1 MSRVCTVCAHKDH
14 QAIDK
19 ALVNGTPYRR
29 IAETYGVSDQAL
41 YRHHDDHLPIKLIKA
56 HEAREVAQADSLLD
70 QIQTLRDRAL
80 GILDKAEQSGDFK
93 NALGGI
99 REARACLELLAE
111 LEGKI
116 SRQPINIQLAPE
128 WLELRVVI
136 MNALSGHPEAQ
147 RDVIEAI
154 SAHAS

>member
-1 MSRVCTVCAHKDH
+1 MPQCSVCAHADRATVDKTLVAGASLRDVAGRFGLTKSSVERH
-14 QAIDK
+14 QA
-19 ALVNGTPYRR
+19 
-29 IAETYGVSDQAL
+29 E
-41 YRHHDDHLPIKLIKA
+41 HLPLKLVRA
-56 HEAREVAQADSLLD
+56 HDAREVAQADSLLD
-70 QIQTLRDRAL
+70 QVQTLRDRAL
-80 GILDKAEQSGDFK
+80 GILDTAEKSGDLK

-116 SRQPINIQLAPE
+116 SRQPIGIVVQPE

-136 MNALSGHPEAQ
+136 LNALRGHPDAQ

-154 SAHAS
+154 SGHAS